1 MLAKT
6 KFSAKELLISKALID
21 FNVIHDE
28 IVSVNNMLME
38 YIHEM
43 TWKKQDYWFI
53 KYVDMVDIIKEM
65 LIS

>member
-1 MLAKT
+1 MNKEIVLLAKT

-43 TWKKQDYWFI
+43 T
-53 KYVDMVDIIKEM
+53 
-65 LIS
+65 